1 MNYNYKKMNLKS
13 WIEAAR
19 LRTLPLA
26 LASML
31 MGCFLAAMN
40 GFFDLKIASLTI
52 FTAILLQVLSNYAN
66 DYGDSIH
73 GADHKDRVGP
83 KRAVQEGKI
92 TSSQMRNA
100 VILFSIL
107 SFVSGVLLLI
117 VAIDFQSEN
126 SLKILGFFLGLGV
139 FCIAGAI
146 LYTAGKKP
154 YGYMGLGDIAVLI
167 FFGWV
172 AGGGT
177 YFLQAQA
184 SSIFDFQTI
193 HWDIFLP
200 ATSCGLFAVGV
211 LNLNNIR
218 DINSDILAEKNS
230 IPVRIGK
237 EKASFYHA
245 AVISVAWLCV
255 LIFLGL
261 NYQTPL
267 NLLFLITFP
276 LFIYNSIQ
284 VFKRKNME
292 LDPLLKQLALSTLL
306 FVILFGISFLV
317 LPTI

>member
-1 MNYNYKKMNLKS
+1 MNLKS

-31 MGCFLAAMN
+31 MGCFLAAIN
-40 GFFDLKIASLTI
+40 GYFDVKIASLI
-52 FTAILLQVLSNYAN
+52 ILTALLLQILSNYAN

-83 KRAVQEGKI
+83 KRTVQAGKI

-100 VILFSIL
+100 VILFSVL

-117 VAIDFQSEN
+117 MAIDFQKES
-126 SLKILGFFLGLGV
+126 SWKTLAFFLGLGL

-184 SSIFDFQTI
+184 YFQSSTDFQTI
-193 HWDIFLP
+193 SWDIFLP

-218 DINSDILAEKNS
+218 DIKSDILAGKNS

-237 EKASFYHA
+237 EKASIYHA
-245 AVISVAWLCV
+245 SVLILAWVCA
-255 LIFLGL
+255 LIFLEL
-261 NYQTPL
+261 NYQNPL
-267 NLLFLITFP
+267 NLLFLITLP
-276 LFIYNSIQ
+276 LFIRNIVQ
-284 VFKRKNME
+284 VFKRNDME
-292 LDPLLKQLALSTLL
+292 LDPLLKQLALSTLF
-306 FVILFGISFLV
+306 FVVFFGISFL
-317 LPTI
+317 I

>member
-1 MNYNYKKMNLKS
+1 MKH

-31 MGCFLAAMN
+31 MGCFLAAIN
-40 GFFDLKIASLTI
+40 GYFDIKIASLTI
-52 FTAILLQVLSNYAN
+52 LTAVLLQILSNYAN

-92 TSSQMRNA
+92 SSSQMKKA
-100 VILFSIL
+100 VVLFSIL
-107 SFVSGVLLLI
+107 SFLSGVLLLI
-117 VAIDFQSEN
+117 VAIDFEKES
-126 SLKILGFFLGLGV
+126 SLKTLGFFLLLGL

-184 SSIFDFQTI
+184 YTDFQTI
-193 HWDIFLP
+193 SWDIFLP

-218 DINSDILAEKNS
+218 DIKSDILAGKNS
-230 IPVRIGK
+230 IPVRLGK
-237 EKASFYHA
+237 EKASIYHA
-245 AVISVAWLCV
+245 LVISLAWICV
-255 LIFLGL
+255 FFFLFL
-261 NYQTPL
+261 KYQNPI
-267 NLLFLITFP
+267 NFVFLITLP
-276 LFIYNSIQ
+276 LFINNIIQ
-284 VFKRKNME
+284 VFKRKDMQ

-306 FVILFGISFLV
+306 FVVLFGISFL
-317 LPTI
+317 ID

>member
-1 MNYNYKKMNLKS
+1 MNLKS

-31 MGCFLAAMN
+31 MGCFLAAIN
-40 GFFDLKIASLTI
+40 GYFDVKIASLI
-52 FTAILLQVLSNYAN
+52 ILTALLLQILSNYAN

-83 KRAVQEGKI
+83 KRTVQAGKI

-100 VILFSIL
+100 VILFSVL

-117 VAIDFQSEN
+117 VAIDFQKES
-126 SLKILGFFLGLGV
+126 SWKTLGFFLGLGI

-167 FFGWV
+167 FFGWI

-184 SSIFDFQTI
+184 YFQSSTNFQTI
-193 HWDIFLP
+193 SWDIFLP

-218 DINSDILAEKNS
+218 DINSDILAGKNS

-237 EKASFYHA
+237 EKASIYHA
-245 AVISVAWLCV
+245 SVLILAWVCA

-261 NYQTPL
+261 NYQKPL
-267 NLLFLITFP
+267 NLLFLITLP
-276 LFIYNSIQ
+276 LFIRNIVQ
-284 VFKRKNME
+284 VFKRNDME
-292 LDPLLKQLALSTLL
+292 LDPLLKQLALSTLF
-306 FVILFGISFLV
+306 FVVFFGISFL
-317 LPTI
+317 I

>member
-1 MNYNYKKMNLKS
+1 MLKA

-40 GFFDLKIASLTI
+40 GFFDVKIASLTI
-52 FTAILLQVLSNYAN
+52 LTAILLQILSNYAN

-83 KRAVQEGKI
+83 KRTVQEGKI
-92 TSSQMRNA
+92 TARQMRKA

-107 SFVSGVLLLI
+107 SFLSGLALLF
-117 VAIDFQSEN
+117 VAIDFQDAN
-126 SLKILGFFLGLGV
+126 NWKTLIFFLGLGL

-184 SSIFDFQTI
+184 FFQSNTDLQTI
-193 HWDIFLP
+193 SWDIFLP

-218 DINSDILAEKNS
+218 DIKSDILAGKNS

-237 EKASFYHA
+237 EKASIYHA
-245 AVISVAWLCV
+245 ALIVLAWLCAI
-255 LIFLGL
+255 IFLGL
-261 NYQTPL
+261 NYQNPF
-267 NLLFLITFP
+267 NFLFLLTLP
-276 LFIYNSIQ
+276 LFINNIIQ
-284 VFKRKNME
+284 VFKRKDME

-306 FVILFGISFLV
+306 FVVLFGISFLIK
-317 LPTI
+317 LP

>member
-1 MNYNYKKMNLKS
+1 MNLKS

-40 GFFDLKIASLTI
+40 GFFDFKIASLTI
-52 FTAILLQVLSNYAN
+52 LTALLLQILSNYAN

-83 KRAVQEGKI
+83 KRTVQEGKI
-92 TSSQMRNA
+92 TITQMKKA
-100 VILFSIL
+100 VIFFSVL

-117 VAIDFQSEN
+117 VAIDFQAEN
-126 SLKILGFFLGLGV
+126 SLKTLIFFLGLGL

-184 SSIFDFQTI
+184 SSVFDFQNI
-193 HWDIFLP
+193 NWDIFLP

-218 DINSDILAEKNS
+218 DINSDISAGKNS

-245 AVISVAWLCV
+245 FIISVAWVCV
-255 LIFLGL
+255 ILFLVM
-261 NYQTPL
+261 NYQKPS

-276 LFIYNSIQ
+276 LFIYNIIQ
-284 VFKRKNME
+284 VFKRKDME

-306 FVILFGISFLV
+306 FVVLFGISFLV
-317 LPTI
+317 

>member
-1 MNYNYKKMNLKS
+1 MKH

-31 MGCFLAAMN
+31 MGCFLAAIN
-40 GFFDLKIASLTI
+40 SFFDVKIASLTI
-52 FTAILLQVLSNYAN
+52 LTAILLQILSNYAN

-100 VILFSIL
+100 VILFSLL
-107 SFVSGVLLLI
+107 SFVSGVLLLF
-117 VAIDFQSEN
+117 VAIDFQKES
-126 SLKILGFFLGLGV
+126 SWKTLGFFLGLGL

-184 SSIFDFQTI
+184 YFQTSTDFQSI
-193 HWDIFLP
+193 SWDIFLP

-218 DINSDILAEKNS
+218 DINSDILAGKNS
-230 IPVRIGK
+230 IPVRLGK
-237 EKASFYHA
+237 EKASVYHA
-245 AVISVAWLCV
+245 FVISLAWVCALV
-255 LIFLGL
+255 YLGL
-261 NYQTPL
+261 NYQNPF
-267 NLLFLITFP
+267 NFLFLLTLP
-276 LFIYNSIQ
+276 LFINNIIQ
-284 VFKRKNME
+284 VFKRKNMQ

-306 FVILFGISFLV
+306 FVILFGMSFL
-317 LPTI
+317 I

>member
-1 MNYNYKKMNLKS
+1 MNLKS
-13 WIEAAR
+13 WIQAAR

-40 GFFDLKIASLTI
+40 GFFDFKIASLI
-52 FTAILLQVLSNYAN
+52 ILTALLLQILSNYAN

-83 KRAVQEGKI
+83 KRTVQEGKI
-92 TSSQMRNA
+92 TISQMLNA
-100 VILFSIL
+100 VILFSVL
-107 SFVSGVLLLI
+107 SFISGVSLLL
-117 VAIDFQSEN
+117 VAIDFQDSN
-126 SLKILGFFLGLGV
+126 NWKTLIFFLGLGL
-139 FCIAGAI
+139 FCIAGAV

-177 YFLQAQA
+177 YFLQAQVYTH
-184 SSIFDFQTI
+184 FETI
-193 HWDIFLP
+193 SWDIFLP

-218 DINSDILAEKNS
+218 DINSDILANKNS

-237 EKASFYHA
+237 EKASIYHA
-245 AVISVAWLCV
+245 SVIILAWFCAIL
-255 LIFLGL
+255 FLVL
-261 NYQTPL
+261 NYQKIS
-267 NLLFLITFP
+267 NLIFVSTCP
-276 LFIYNSIQ
+276 LFAWNITQ
-284 VFKRKNME
+284 VFKRKDMQ

-306 FVILFGISFLV
+306 FVLLFGVSFLM
-317 LPTI
+317 

>member
-1 MNYNYKKMNLKS
+1 MNLKT

-31 MGCFLAAMN
+31 MGCFLTAIN
-40 GFFDLKIASLTI
+40 GYFDFKIASLTI
-52 FTAILLQVLSNYAN
+52 LTAILLQILSNYAN

-83 KRAVQEGKI
+83 KRAVQAGKI

-100 VILFSIL
+100 VILFSVL
-107 SFVSGVLLLI
+107 SFISGILLLF
-117 VAIDFQSEN
+117 VAIDFQDSN
-126 SLKILGFFLGLGV
+126 NWKTIVFFLGLGI
-139 FCIAGAI
+139 FCIAGAV
-146 LYTAGKKP
+146 LYTTGKKP

-184 SSIFDFQTI
+184 YTHFESIS
-193 HWDIFLP
+193 WDIFLP

-218 DINSDILAEKNS
+218 DIKSDILAKKNS
-230 IPVRIGK
+230 IPVRMGK
-237 EKASFYHA
+237 KKASIYHA
-245 AVISVAWLCV
+245 SVIILAWLCAILFLV
-255 LIFLGL
+255 LNYQKISNLIFL
-261 NYQTPL
+261 
-267 NLLFLITFP
+267 ITLP
-276 LFIYNSIQ
+276 LFVWNIIQ
-284 VFKRKNME
+284 VFKRKDMQ

-306 FVILFGISFLV
+306 FVILFGISFL
-317 LPTI
+317 I

>member
-1 MNYNYKKMNLKS
+1 MLKA

-31 MGCFLAAMN
+31 MGCFLAAIN
-40 GFFDLKIASLTI
+40 GFFDFKIASGIVL
-52 FTAILLQVLSNYAN
+52 TAILLQILSNYAN

-73 GADHKDRVGP
+73 GADNKDRVGP

-107 SFVSGVLLLI
+107 SFVSGISLLF
-117 VAIDFQSEN
+117 VAIDFQN
-126 SLKILGFFLGLGV
+126 PNNLKTIAFFIGLGI

-146 LYTAGKKP
+146 LYTVGKKP

-184 SSIFDFQTI
+184 YFQTSTDFQTI
-193 HWDIFLP
+193 AWDIFLP

-218 DINSDILAEKNS
+218 DINSDILAGKNS

-237 EKASFYHA
+237 EKASIYHA
-245 AVISVAWLCV
+245 SIIILAWLCTF
-255 LIFLGL
+255 IFLIL
-261 NYQTPL
+261 NYQNL
-267 NLLFLITFP
+267 FNLLFLLTLP
-276 LFIYNSIQ
+276 LFINNIIQ
-284 VFKRKNME
+284 VFKRKDME

-306 FVILFGISFLV
+306 FVVLFGVSFLV
-317 LPTI
+317 

>member
-1 MNYNYKKMNLKS
+1 MLKA

-40 GFFDLKIASLTI
+40 GFFDFKIASLI
-52 FTAILLQVLSNYAN
+52 ILTALLLQILSNYAN

-83 KRAVQEGKI
+83 KRTVQEGKI
-92 TSSQMRNA
+92 TIKQMKNA
-100 VILFSIL
+100 VILFSVF
-107 SFVSGVLLLI
+107 SFVSGVLLLY

-126 SLKILGFFLGLGV
+126 SLKILGFFLVLGL

-184 SSIFDFQTI
+184 YTHFESVS
-193 HWDIFLP
+193 WDIFLP

-218 DINSDILAEKNS
+218 DINSDISAGKNS
-230 IPVRIGK
+230 IPVRVGK
-237 EKASFYHA
+237 EKASIYHA
-245 AVISVAWLCV
+245 VLIVLSWLCV
-255 LIFLGL
+255 ILFLVI
-261 NYQTPL
+261 NYQKPL
-267 NLLFLITFP
+267 NFIFVSTFP
-276 LFIYNSIQ
+276 LFIWNILQ
-284 VFKRKNME
+284 VFKRKDMQ

-306 FVILFGISFLV
+306 FVILFGVSFL
-317 LPTI
+317 I

>member
-1 MNYNYKKMNLKS
+1 MKD

-31 MGCFLAAMN
+31 MGCFLAAIN
-40 GFFDLKIASLTI
+40 GYFDIKIASLTI
-52 FTAILLQVLSNYAN
+52 LTAILLQILSNYAN

-83 KRAVQEGKI
+83 KRAVQAGKI

-100 VILFSIL
+100 VILFSLL

-117 VAIDFQSEN
+117 VAIDFQKES
-126 SLKILGFFLGLGV
+126 SLKTLGFFLGLGL

-184 SSIFDFQTI
+184 YFQSSTDFQSI
-193 HWDIFLP
+193 SWDIFLP

-218 DINSDILAEKNS
+218 DIKSDILAGKNS

-237 EKASFYHA
+237 EKANIYHA
-245 AVISVAWLCV
+245 SVLILAWVCA

-261 NYQTPL
+261 NYQNL
-267 NLLFLITFP
+267 FNLLFLITLP
-276 LFIYNSIQ
+276 LFVRNIIQ
-284 VFKRKNME
+284 VFKRKDME

-306 FVILFGISFLV
+306 FVILFGISFL
-317 LPTI
+317 IKF

>member
-1 MNYNYKKMNLKS
+1 MLKA

-40 GFFDLKIASLTI
+40 GFFDFKIASLI
-52 FTAILLQVLSNYAN
+52 ILTALLLQILSNYAN

-83 KRAVQEGKI
+83 KRMVQEGKI
-92 TSSQMRNA
+92 TIKQMKNA
-100 VILFSIL
+100 VILFSVF
-107 SFVSGVLLLI
+107 SFVSGVLLLY
-117 VAIDFQSEN
+117 VAIDFQNEN
-126 SLKILGFFLGLGV
+126 SLKTLGFFLVLGL

-184 SSIFDFQTI
+184 YTHFESIS
-193 HWDIFLP
+193 WDIFLP

-218 DINSDILAEKNS
+218 DINSDILAGKNS

-237 EKASFYHA
+237 EKASIYHA
-245 AVISVAWLCV
+245 VVIVLAWLCAI
-255 LIFLGL
+255 IFLVL
-261 NYQTPL
+261 NYQKPF
-267 NLLFLITFP
+267 NLLFVSTFP
-276 LFIYNSIQ
+276 LFIWNILQ
-284 VFKRKNME
+284 VFKRKDMQ

-306 FVILFGISFLV
+306 FVILFGVSFL
-317 LPTI
+317 I

>member
-1 MNYNYKKMNLKS
+1 MNLKA
-13 WIEAAR
+13 WIQAAR

-26 LASML
+26 IASML

-40 GFFDLKIASLTI
+40 GFFDFKIASLI
-52 FTAILLQVLSNYAN
+52 ILTALLLQILSNYAN

-83 KRAVQEGKI
+83 KRTVQEGKI
-92 TSSQMRNA
+92 TISQMKKA
-100 VILFSIL
+100 VILFSVL
-107 SFVSGVLLLI
+107 SFVSGIVLLF
-117 VAIDFQSEN
+117 VAIDFQN
-126 SLKILGFFLGLGV
+126 PNNLKTIAFFIGLGL

-172 AGGGT
+172 ASGGT

-184 SSIFDFQTI
+184 YASFNSIS
-193 HWDIFLP
+193 WDIFLP

-218 DINSDILAEKNS
+218 DIKSDILANKNS

-237 EKASFYHA
+237 EKASIYHA
-245 AVISVAWLCV
+245 SIIILAWICAI
-255 LIFLGL
+255 IFLGL
-261 NYQTPL
+261 NYQKNS
-267 NLLFLITFP
+267 NLIFLITLP
-276 LFIYNSIQ
+276 LFAWNIIQ
-284 VFKRKNME
+284 VFKRKDME

-306 FVILFGISFLV
+306 FVVLFGLSF
-317 LPTI
+317 IF

>member
-1 MNYNYKKMNLKS
+1 MKH

-40 GFFDLKIASLTI
+40 DFFDIKIASLTI
-52 FTAILLQVLSNYAN
+52 LTAILLQILSNYAN

-83 KRAVQEGKI
+83 KRAVQAGKI
-92 TSSQMRNA
+92 TSSQMRNV
-100 VILFSIL
+100 VILFSVL
-107 SFVSGVLLLI
+107 SFMSGVLLLI

-126 SLKILGFFLGLGV
+126 SLKTLGFFLGLGI

-184 SSIFDFQTI
+184 SSIFDFQNL
-193 HWDIFLP
+193 HLDIFLP

-218 DINSDILAEKNS
+218 DIKSDVLAGKNS
-230 IPVRIGK
+230 IPVRLGK
-237 EKASFYHA
+237 EKASIYHA
-245 AVISVAWLCV
+245 AVIILAWICVIIFSVINYQNLSN
-255 LIFLGL
+255 LIFL
-261 NYQTPL
+261 
-267 NLLFLITFP
+267 ITLP
-276 LFIYNSIQ
+276 LFINNIIQ
-284 VFKRKNME
+284 VFKRKDME

-306 FVILFGISFLV
+306 FVILFGISFL
-317 LPTI
+317 I

>member
-1 MNYNYKKMNLKS
+1 MKH

-31 MGCFLAAMN
+31 MGCFLAAIN
-40 GFFDLKIASLTI
+40 GFFDSKIASLI
-52 FTAILLQVLSNYAN
+52 ILTAILLQVLSNYAN

-100 VILFSIL
+100 VILFSLL
-107 SFVSGVLLLI
+107 SFVSGVLLLV

-126 SLKILGFFLGLGV
+126 SIKTLIFFLGLGV

-184 SSIFDFQTI
+184 SASFEGFQNI
-193 HWDIFLP
+193 HLDIFLP
-200 ATSCGLFAVGV
+200 ASSCGLFAVGV

-218 DINSDILAEKNS
+218 DIKSDILASKNS

-237 EKASFYHA
+237 EKA
-245 AVISVAWLCV
+245 
-255 LIFLGL
+255 
-261 NYQTPL
+261 
-267 NLLFLITFP
+267 NLSSPGFNEQILVDKFVGNIWKT
-276 LFIYNSIQ
+276 
-284 VFKRKNME
+284 
-292 LDPLLKQLALSTLL
+292 LSTKYVEFPFCCPHLWN
-306 FVILFGISFLV
+306 
-317 LPTI
+317 T

>member
-1 MNYNYKKMNLKS
+1 MNLKA
-13 WIEAAR
+13 WIQAAR

-40 GFFDLKIASLTI
+40 GYLELKIASFTILTA
-52 FTAILLQVLSNYAN
+52 TLLQILSNYAN

-83 KRAVQEGKI
+83 RRAVQEGKI
-92 TSSQMRNA
+92 SSLQMRNA
-100 VILFSIL
+100 VILFSTL
-107 SFVSGVLLLI
+107 SFLSGVLLLY
-117 VAIDFQSEN
+117 VAIDFQKEDSW
-126 SLKILGFFLGLGV
+126 KTLGLFLGLGL

-177 YFLQAQA
+177 YFLQAQ
-184 SSIFDFQTI
+184 SYTNFESLN
-193 HWDIFLP
+193 WNIFLP

-218 DINSDILAEKNS
+218 DINSDSSAGKNS

-237 EKASFYHA
+237 KKASIYHA
-245 AVISVAWLCV
+245 IIIALAWLCAILF
-255 LIFLGL
+255 LIVS
-261 NYQTPL
+261 YQKFF
-267 NLLFLITFP
+267 NLLFISTFP
-276 LFIYNSIQ
+276 LFIWNVLE
-284 VFKRKNME
+284 VFKRKDRQ

-306 FVILFGISFLV
+306 FVILFGISFL
-317 LPTI
+317 IKI

>member
-1 MNYNYKKMNLKS
+1 MNLKF

-40 GFFDLKIASLTI
+40 GFFDIKIASLTI
-52 FTAILLQVLSNYAN
+52 LTAILLQVLSNYAN

-83 KRAVQEGKI
+83 KRAVQAGKI

-100 VILFSIL
+100 VILFSVL
-107 SFVSGVLLLI
+107 SFMSGVLLLI

-126 SLKILGFFLGLGV
+126 SLKTLGFFLGLGL

-184 SSIFDFQTI
+184 SSIFDFQNL
-193 HWDIFLP
+193 HLDIFLP

-218 DINSDILAEKNS
+218 DIKSDVLAGKNS
-230 IPVRIGK
+230 IPVRLGK
-237 EKASFYHA
+237 EKASIYHA
-245 AVISVAWLCV
+245 SVIIMAWVCAIIFLV
-255 LIFLGL
+255 MNYLNLSNLIFL
-261 NYQTPL
+261 
-267 NLLFLITFP
+267 ITLP
-276 LFIYNSIQ
+276 LFINNIIQ
-284 VFKRKNME
+284 VFKRKDME

-306 FVILFGISFLV
+306 FVILFGISFL
-317 LPTI
+317 IKF

>member
-1 MNYNYKKMNLKS
+1 MNLKA

-31 MGCFLAAMN
+31 MGCFLAVMN
-40 GFFDLKIASLTI
+40 NFFDIKIASLTI
-52 FTAILLQVLSNYAN
+52 LTAILLQILSNYAN

-92 TSSQMRNA
+92 TSSQMKKA

-107 SFVSGVLLLI
+107 SFMSGVLLLFM
-117 VAIDFQSEN
+117 AIDFQSEN
-126 SLKILGFFLGLGV
+126 SLKILVFFLGLGL

-184 SSIFDFQTI
+184 STLFDFQTI
-193 HWDIFLP
+193 SWDIFLP

-218 DINSDILAEKNS
+218 DIKSDILAGKNS

-237 EKASFYHA
+237 EKANIYHA
-245 AVISVAWLCV
+245 LVIIGAWLSAILFLILNYQKISN
-255 LIFLGL
+255 LIFLIIL
-261 NYQTPL
+261 
-267 NLLFLITFP
+267 P
-276 LFIYNSIQ
+276 LFIWNIIQ
-284 VFKRKNME
+284 VFKRKDME
-292 LDPLLKQLALSTLL
+292 LDPLLKQLAISTLF
-306 FVILFGISFLV
+306 FVILFGISFIL
-317 LPTI
+317 

>member
-1 MNYNYKKMNLKS
+1 MLKS

-40 GFFDLKIASLTI
+40 GFFDVKIASLI
-52 FTAILLQVLSNYAN
+52 VLTALLMQILSNYAN

-83 KRAVQEGKI
+83 KRTVQEGKI
-92 TSSQMRNA
+92 TISQMKKA

-107 SFVSGVLLLI
+107 SFVSGISLLL
-117 VAIDFQSEN
+117 VAIDFQN
-126 SLKILGFFLGLGV
+126 PNNIKTIAFFIGLGL

-172 AGGGT
+172 ASGGT

-184 SSIFDFQTI
+184 YTNFQTMD
-193 HWDIFLP
+193 WDIFLP

-218 DINSDILAEKNS
+218 DINSDILANKNS

-237 EKASFYHA
+237 EKANIYHA
-245 AVISVAWLCV
+245 SIIILAWICAI
-255 LIFLGL
+255 IFLGL

-267 NLLFLITFP
+267 NFIFLITLP
-276 LFIYNSIQ
+276 LFVNNIIQ

-306 FVILFGISFLV
+306 FVILFGISFL
-317 LPTI
+317 IKI

>member
-1 MNYNYKKMNLKS
+1 MKV
-13 WIEAAR
+13 WIQAAR

-26 LASML
+26 IASML

-40 GFFDLKIASLTI
+40 GFFDFKIASLI
-52 FTAILLQVLSNYAN
+52 ILTALLLQILSNYAN

-92 TSSQMRNA
+92 TAAQMKKA
-100 VILFSIL
+100 VILFSVL
-107 SFVSGVLLLI
+107 SFVSGILLLF
-117 VAIDFQSEN
+117 VAIDFQN
-126 SLKILGFFLGLGV
+126 PNNLKTIAFFLGLGL

-146 LYTAGKKP
+146 LYTAGKRP

-184 SSIFDFQTI
+184 YTNFESLNWQ
-193 HWDIFLP
+193 IFLP

-218 DINSDILAEKNS
+218 DINSDILANKNS

-237 EKASFYHA
+237 EKASIYHA
-245 AVISVAWLCV
+245 SLLISAWFCAILFLV
-255 LIFLGL
+255 LNYQKFSNLIFLITL
-261 NYQTPL
+261 PL
-267 NLLFLITFP
+267 CIW
-276 LFIYNSIQ
+276 IRIQ
-284 VFKRKNME
+284 VLKRKDMQ
-292 LDPLLKQLALSTLL
+292 LDSHLKQNELSTLL
-306 FVILFGISFLV
+306 FVVLFGISFLV
-317 LPTI
+317 

>member
-1 MNYNYKKMNLKS
+1 MKH

-31 MGCFLAAMN
+31 MGCFLAAIN
-40 GFFDLKIASLTI
+40 GYFDIKIVSLTI
-52 FTAILLQVLSNYAN
+52 LTAVLLQILSNYAN

-92 TSSQMRNA
+92 SSTQMRKA

-107 SFVSGVLLLI
+107 SFLSGVLLLV
-117 VAIDFQSEN
+117 VAIDFQKESGW
-126 SLKILGFFLGLGV
+126 KTLGFFLTLGL

-184 SSIFDFQTI
+184 HTNFHTI
-193 HWDIFLP
+193 SWDIFLP

-218 DINSDILAEKNS
+218 DIKSDILAGKNS
-230 IPVRIGK
+230 IPVRLGK
-237 EKASFYHA
+237 EKASIYHA
-245 AVISVAWLCV
+245 FVIATAWVCA
-255 LIFLGL
+255 I
-261 NYQTPL
+261 T
-267 NLLFLITFP
+267 FLIIRYQNPMNFVFLLTLP
-276 LFIYNSIQ
+276 LFIHNILQ
-284 VFKRKNME
+284 VFKRKDME

-306 FVILFGISFLV
+306 FVLLFGISFL
-317 LPTI
+317 I